1 MRFFCYTEGLVRI
14 ECGMLENVLTKS
26 ILRRLPSTVT
36 EVRVRRRQPF
46 CYLTPKGRTTSDH
59 VVTDAEFDEVLSL
72 VTEHSL
78 YAITEKL
85 VNGYIPLKGG
95 VRVGVA
101 GEGVME
107 GERVKTVKHITSLAV
122 RVPHQI
128 FGIADFLQIDGY
140 FNQNVLIVSPPGAG
154 KTTLLREISRKLSRA
169 GKIVVVLDER
179 GEISGANGTEF
190 ALDLGANTDVLFGF
204 PKKVSYDNALRALAP
219 DYIVT
224 DELSGEKDVEG
235 VLRAYYGGVK
245 VVATLHGGSLDVF
258 HKEFASL
265 ERVFDHL
272 ILLSK
277 TPKVG
282 SVVREVVK

>member
-1 MRFFCYTEGLVRI
+1 M
-14 ECGMLENVLTKS
+14 TKS
-26 ILRRLPSTVT
+26 ILRRLPATVT

-46 CYLTPKGRTTSDH
+46 CYLTAKGRTTADYF
-59 VVTDAEFDEVLSL
+59 VTDQEFEEVLSL

-107 GERVKTVKHITSLAV
+107 GEKVKTIKHITSIAV
-122 RVPHQI
+122 RVPHQV

-140 FNQNVLIVSPPGAG
+140 FNQNVLIISPPGAG
-154 KTTLLREISRKLSRA
+154 KTTLLREITRKLSNA
-169 GKIVVVLDER
+169 GKTVAVLDER

-190 ALDLGANTDVLFGF
+190 ALDLGRNADVLFGF

-224 DELSGEKDVEG
+224 DELSGERDVEG
-235 VLRAYYGGVK
+235 VLRAYFGGVK
-245 VVATLHGGSLDVF
+245 VIATLHGGETDVF
-258 HKEFASL
+258 HGAFEKLSG
-265 ERVFDHL
+265 VFDRL

-277 TPKVG
+277 KPRVG
-282 SVVREVVK
+282 TVLKDVLL

>member
-1 MRFFCYTEGLVRI
+1 M
-14 ECGMLENVLTKS
+14 TKS

-36 EVRVRRRQPF
+36 EVRVRRGRPF
-46 CYLTPKGRTTSDH
+46 CYLTPKGRATSDY
-59 VVTDAEFDEVLSL
+59 VVTDEEFEAVLSL

-85 VNGYIPLKGG
+85 VNGYIPLKDG

-101 GEGVME
+101 GEGVMD
-107 GERVKTVKHITSLAV
+107 GERVKTIKHITSLAV
-122 RVPHQI
+122 RIPHQI
-128 FGIADFLQIDGY
+128 FGIADFLQINGY
-140 FNQNVLIVSPPGAG
+140 FGQNVLIVSPPGAG
-154 KTTLLREISRKLSRA
+154 KTTLLREISRKLSVA
-169 GKIVVVLDER
+169 GKTVVVLDER
-179 GEISGANGTEF
+179 GEISGVNGTEF
-190 ALDLGANTDVLFGF
+190 ALDLGVNTDVLFGF

-224 DELSGEKDVEG
+224 DELSGERDVQG

-258 HKEFASL
+258 HEEFAPL
-265 ERVFDHL
+265 EGVFDRL

-282 SVVREVVK
+282 TVVKEVMK